1 MKYTFDVSYVNGEN
15 IAKVELAF
23 GSGVPPVAKTIN
35 INDCGQNF
43 DGILHD
49 MIDNL
54 RLTVKEREE
63 AIYNTEI
70 FKSFIKNSLDQ
81 TLVQDEMIVE
91 GGI

>member
-23 GSGVPPVAKTIN
+23 GSGVGPVAKTIN

-43 DGILHD
+43 DDILHD